1 MTRDLPDIYCVLCPS
16 FHGATLLSLLLNNH
30 DKILGM
36 GDTLPPRLLGCYCG
50 CGAPLDQC
58 AFWQSV
64 EDRLAFIGR
73 LTLVPAVP
81 TQLLAKGSDGPV
93 WRDALPEPSRATSA
107 VELVLAPLLM
117 AAINLKLRV
126 PLKRFAASYAEFL
139 AACRSQTD
147 FALFLDGYKS
157 SKHYLALKA
166 CGMPV
171 RGAVH
176 LLRDPRAYVASAKR
190 VGYSLQQAVTDWSRS
205 HRAIETILG
214 GVGENVLRLRYED
227 FCARPEDTLA
237 RIQSWMG
244 LEPYPAIHKP
254 SADLHW
260 IGNASMAD
268 FTGDIKPSERWRKE
282 LSKQEL
288 EFLKR
293 KLGKRAKR
301 YNYDLDRTE
310 VSHQEPCGGRQRH
323 ASPER

>member
-1 MTRDLPDIYCVLCPS
+1 MKRDLPDICCVLCPS

-58 AFWQSV
+58 AFWRSV

-73 LTLVPAVP
+73 LSLVPALP

-93 WRDALPEPSRATSA
+93 WRSALPEQRRTTSA
-107 VELVLAPLLM
+107 AELALIPFFM
-117 AAINLKLRV
+117 AAINLNLRL
-126 PLKRFAASYAEFL
+126 PLNRFAASYAEFL
-139 AACRSQTD
+139 AVCKSHTD
-147 FALFLDGYKS
+147 FSLFLDGYKS

-171 RGAVH
+171 RGAIH
-176 LLRDPRAYVASAKR
+176 LLRDPRAYAASAKR
-190 VGYSLQQAVTDWSRS
+190 VGYSLEQAAADWDST
-205 HRAIETILG
+205 HRAIETVLS

-227 FCARPEDTLA
+227 FCAEPEDTLA
-237 RIQSWMG
+237 SIQSWMG
-244 LEPYPAIHKP
+244 LEPNRTIQKP

-260 IGNASMAD
+260 VGNASMTA

-282 LSKQEL
+282 LSTKEL
-288 EFLKR
+288 EFLSR

-301 YNYDLDRTE
+301 YNYDLDQTE
-310 VSHQEPCGGRQRH
+310 VSHQ
-323 ASPER
+323 